1 MEKKMSWIKCIA
13 GILISFIFYLFVS
26 EIILSL
32 FLPVEVLGNLYLA
45 YGIKS
50 FICALFFIFIVI
62 AFGHKN
68 RIGFTFKSF
77 GKGFV
82 VGAAMT
88 VVSVVAFVVSL
99 IWGFRDYGGPS
110 IDTTSIITYVVA
122 LFFGAGICEEFLTRA
137 ITMNF
142 LRSALGNTKKGTIL
156 AIILSSLPFGL
167 LHLINL
173 GSGDVIGTM
182 GQILYAIGFGIL
194 LGAMYVRS
202 KNIWANVVI
211 HFIFDLGLLMY
222 GVIFR
227 GQAFTIAEL
236 LGNSYV
242 ILKSFGLFALTTVVG
257 FYLLRSSKLDP
268 IIEGENA

>member
-1 MEKKMSWIKCIA
+1 MEKKMNWGKCII

-26 EIILSL
+26 DIILSL
-32 FLPVEVLGNLYLA
+32 LLPATIMGNIYLA

-50 FICALFFIFIVI
+50 FICAIFFIIVVI
-62 AFGHKN
+62 AFGQKD

-77 GKGFV
+77 GKGFI
-82 VGAAMT
+82 VGATMT
-88 VVSVVAFVVSL
+88 AVSVVAFVVSL
-99 IWGFRDYGGPS
+99 IWGFRDYGGPRL
-110 IDTTSIITYVVA
+110 DTASIIIYVVA

-142 LRSALGNTKKGTIL
+142 LRSALGNTKKGTVL

-167 LHLINL
+167 LHFINL
-173 GSGDVIGTM
+173 SNGDVIGTL
-182 GQILYAIGFGIL
+182 GQVLYAIGFGVL

-211 HFIFDLGLLMY
+211 HFIFDLSLLMY

-236 LGNSYV
+236 LGNSHV
-242 ILKSFGLFALTTVVG
+242 LLKSFGLFALTTAIG
-257 FYLLRSSKLDP
+257 LYLLKGNYNEEL
-268 IIEGENA
+268 GEKN